1 MSKYTGVA
9 SQGGWRST
17 RGSKMDKKLLKD
29 CIGAVIE
36 AAVKNGWDKVLDL
49 TLADVVEQLE
59 QSEVQTPEQAV
70 MLFAD
75 WIDCLTMY

>member
-1 MSKYTGVA
+1 
-9 SQGGWRST
+9 
-17 RGSKMDKKLLKD
+17 MDKKLLKD

-49 TLADVVEQLE
+49 TLSDVVEQLE
-59 QSEVQTPEQAV
+59 ESSVETPEQAV

>member
-1 MSKYTGVA
+1 
-9 SQGGWRST
+9 
-17 RGSKMDKKLLKD
+17 MDKKLLKD

-36 AAVKNGWDKVLDL
+36 AAVKNGWDKVLG
-49 TLADVVEQLE
+49 VQVFSQFVEQLE

-70 MLFAD
+70 TLFAD

>member
-1 MSKYTGVA
+1 
-9 SQGGWRST
+9 
-17 RGSKMDKKLLKD
+17 MDKKLLKD

-49 TLADVVEQLE
+49 TLSDVVEQLE
-59 QSEVQTPEQAV
+59 ESSVETPEQAV
-70 MLFAD
+70 TLFAD